1 MSSETSRN
9 PEILDCTLR
18 DGGYVNGWH
27 FSRELA
33 RDVYRSLS
41 KSGVDI
47 VELGFRSSSKYFSEE
62 EYGRWRR
69 TGEEDLRAVTENI
82 RGARVC
88 VMGDYGKIDLEDLVD
103 AKDSCADMVRIAA
116 HKDSLHGALDLLEK
130 IKEKGYVASFQ
141 CMGYSTYT
149 GAERD
154 ELVGLLKKSSIDYFY
169 VADSYGS
176 MFPSQIKALFEP
188 FLELGRFRVGFH
200 PHNGI
205 QMAFANTLEAA
216 RIGVDIVD
224 SSIFGIGRGAGNLP
238 TEILLSYLVSEGS
251 DRYNVIPVLNC
262 IERYFLDIMRETP
275 WGYQLPFMISGI
287 FNSHPDYAL
296 DMLRRR
302 EYSMEEIW
310 RVMAYVKTMRPVGF
324 DQTVVENLIAR
335 GVIGGKSPAAGEPK
349 VKSAVPSVSQPA
361 VPYVNRHKG
370 REFLVLA
377 NGPSLVECRPQIE
390 KFIEK
395 YDPVVLGANFLG
407 NLFEPDYHAFSN
419 QKRVASHV
427 KTVSE
432 KSKLLL
438 GTNISAEMIEDYVD
452 RPYEP
457 LVFHDVLDEDFNIV
471 DGVISTNCRTVSVLL
486 VGVAV
491 VMGANRV
498 HAAGMD
504 GYLQKELVSSALSNE
519 KEAGGYVFD
528 AVEDEEGTLFYDEK
542 FDARASDLNVER
554 HRWNDR
560 FLRQIDEYLKRQG
573 GEGVHILTPTSHEA
587 FYKSIAN
594 YIE

>member
-1 MSSETSRN
+1 MNTENSKN
-9 PEILDCTLR
+9 PLILDCTLR
-18 DGGYVNGWH
+18 DGGYVNRWN

-33 RDVYRSLS
+33 RSVYRSLS

-47 VELGFRSSSKYFSEE
+47 VELGFRSTEKYFSRD
-62 EYGRWRR
+62 EYGPWRR
-69 TGEEDLRAVTENI
+69 TTEEDLRAVTENI

-88 VMGDYGKIDLEDLVD
+88 VMGDYGRIDLEDLEE
-103 AKDSCADMVRIAA
+103 AKDSCADMVRVAA
-116 HKDSLHGALDLLEK
+116 HKDSLHGALDLLGK
-130 IKEKGYVASFQ
+130 IKEKGYLASFQ

-154 ELVGLLKKSSIDYFY
+154 ELVGLLKKSDLDYFY

-176 MFPSQIKALFEP
+176 LFPSQIKAMFEP
-188 FLELGRFRVGFH
+188 FLELGSFKVGFH

-205 QMAFANTLEAA
+205 QMAFANTLEAI
-216 RIGVDIVD
+216 RVGVDIVD
-224 SSIFGIGRGAGNLP
+224 SSIYGMGRGAGNLP

-251 DRYNVIPVLNC
+251 DKYNVIPVLNC
-262 IERYFLDIMRETP
+262 IERYFLDIMKETP

-287 FNSHPDYAL
+287 FNSHPNYAL

-324 DQTVVENLIAR
+324 DQTVLENLIAR
-335 GVIGGKSPAAGEPK
+335 GVIGGESQMGAEPK
-349 VKSAVPSVSQPA
+349 VKVQVPTASLPE
-361 VPYVNRHKG
+361 VPYVDRHKG

-390 KFIEK
+390 KFMKK

-419 QKRVASHV
+419 QKRVASYV

-432 KSKLLL
+432 KSMLLL
-438 GTNISAEMIEDYVD
+438 GSNISEELIEDYVD

-457 LVFHDVLDEDFNIV
+457 LVFHDVLDEDFDIV

-498 HAAGMD
+498 HVAGMD
-504 GYLQKELVSSALSNE
+504 GYLQQEAVSSALSGENG
-519 KEAGGYVFD
+519 AGGQAPGVD
-528 AVEDEEGTLFYDEK
+528 DEEGTLFYEEK
-542 FDARASDLNVER
+542 FDATASDLNVER

-560 FLRQIDEYLKRQG
+560 FLRQIDEYLKKQG